1 MKVNSTTPFRHAL
14 THSTPQ
20 RETRLTSLSTIAFTP
35 AGGPADFSGEIIDES
50 GLKVGFITTAHEGR
64 GRGTFN
70 EGFIPKAGAL
80 PPPAL
85 WLPLLPCFML
95 AGAPGHQYSVRV
107 TAPSG
112 ITKLKELPAVKADGA
127 FVSSD
132 SDVYT
137 YDTSLALKVPTCRII
152 DNNY

>member
-1 MKVNSTTPFRHAL
+1 
-14 THSTPQ
+14 
-20 RETRLTSLSTIAFTP
+20 
-35 AGGPADFSGEIIDES
+35 
-50 GLKVGFITTAHEGR
+50 VGFITTAHEGR

-80 PPPAL
+80 
-85 WLPLLPCFML
+85 LLLFCSGGGLSHTRFVL

-137 YDTSLALKVPTCRII
+137 YDTPLALKVPTSRII
-152 DNNY
+152 NNK